1 MVQGRQGYTFQYEYR
16 LVNMETMLCIVI
28 NCFLMNFLLV
38 AREKLATI
46 LCQEKQFDQ
55 MIKIHITTEGQI
67 DIV

>member
-1 MVQGRQGYTFQYEYR
+1 
-16 LVNMETMLCIVI
+16 
-28 NCFLMNFLLV
+28 MNFLLV